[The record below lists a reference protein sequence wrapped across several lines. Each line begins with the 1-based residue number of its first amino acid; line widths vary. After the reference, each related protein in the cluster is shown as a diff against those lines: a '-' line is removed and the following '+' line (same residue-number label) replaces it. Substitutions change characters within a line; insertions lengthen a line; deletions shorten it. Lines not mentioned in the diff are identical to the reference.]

1 MLAPSWRDAA
11 VARSDREAA
20 AQATQLDR
28 SREAIRALADA
39 DGLAELASEVRHL
52 SLCSNPER
60 WPCQVYQH
68 IDPDAYRNGLP
79 LQQMDFL
86 VAGGDF
92 QLLASVS
99 RDPAGTVN
107 HPLRGQL
114 LTAAV

>member
-52 SLCSNPER
+52 SAAHTEGRS
-60 WPCQVYQH
+60 WQVYQH
-68 IDPDAYRNGLP
+68 IDPDAYRNGIP

-92 QLLASVS
+92 QLLAAVT

-107 HPLRGQL
+107 RPLRGQL
-114 LTAAV
+114 FSAAV